1 MRVKKIV
8 IALSLISV
16 LGLTS
21 FTKGNSS
28 EIEESDNK
36 IVTLASSD
44 EYPER
49 DPVVP
54 GEGEYL
60 ATKYEPLDEKGIN
73 DYYKNVDMT
82 LLGDD
87 LADALYVRVS
97 YMTQYSYGDI
107 RYTMSYTDED
117 IDHPGYIYGI
127 YDGDLFPAVWDY
139 GASYNREH
147 VWPASK
153 LGTKTSNVTNTTV
166 SLTSDLH
173 NLRACCPYVNT
184 LKSNNDFGSVT
195 DSKTFYAN
203 YTGSG
208 HRGIGDHRGDAARIC
223 FYMYIRYH
231 REYNIV
237 LNDQTNGSGKEMGVL
252 STLIEWSYDDPPDEF
267 EIRRNNRIYEY
278 QGNRNPFV
286 DHPELVD
293 QVFYSIYDDVSDSPD
308 PDVMEP
314 DTVGHRLSTGAIVG
328 IVVAGVV
335 VIAAIIATPIMTSYY
350 KKKRRNR

>member
-1 MRVKKIV
+1 MKVKRVGV
-8 IALSLISV
+8 ALSLVFV
-16 LGLTS
+16 LGLWA
-21 FTKGNSS
+21 FTKGNRNE
-28 EIEESDNK
+28 EIKESDNA
-36 IVTLASSD
+36 IVTLASDDD

-60 ATKYEPLDEKGIN
+60 ATKYEPLDEKGII
-73 DYYKNVDMT
+73 DYYKNIDMS
-82 LLGDD
+82 LLGQD

-97 YMTQYSYGDI
+97 YMTQYSYGDV

-127 YDGDLFPAVWDY
+127 YDGDLFPAEWDY
-139 GASYNREH
+139 GKTYNREH

-153 LGTKTSNVTNTTV
+153 LGTKTSSVTNSTV
-166 SLTSDLH
+166 AHTSDLH
-173 NLRACCPYVNT
+173 NLRACCPGVNT
-184 LKSNNDFGSVT
+184 YKSNKDFDEVNNSN
-195 DSKTFYAN
+195 TFYAN
-203 YTGSG
+203 YAGNG
-208 HRGIGDHRGDAARIC
+208 HRGVGDHRGDSARIC

-231 REYNIV
+231 REKNLV
-237 LNDQTNGSGKEMGVL
+237 LNDTTNGSGLSMGVL
-252 STLIEWSYDDPPDEF
+252 STLIEWSHDDPPDEF

-278 QGNRNPFV
+278 QGNRNPFI

-293 QVFYSIYDDVSDSPD
+293 QVFLSIY
-308 PDVMEP
+308 DVMEP

-335 VIAAIIATPIMTSYY
+335 VLAAIVATPIITHYY
-350 KKKRRNR
+350 SKKRRNR